1 MSENKLPWSV
11 PVALSDIPDTGRR
24 FELSANEET
33 RAEVSKLAGLRALPR
48 LEATFDLERHGA
60 QDLRVT
66 GRVAATVGQTCVVTL
81 DPIENEV
88 DENVNVLFAPPMED
102 SAGPGDATAVPE
114 KNLDPDAPEPLAGDV
129 IDLGSLA
136 IEFLLL
142 GIDPYPRKPG
152 VTFEPPP
159 VQDPGTH
166 PFAALAALKKG
177 RGGKDD

>member
-33 RAEVSKLAGLRALPR
+33 RAEVAKLAGLRALPR
-48 LEATFDLERHGA
+48 LEAAFDLAPHGA
-60 QDLRVT
+60 QGLRVT
-66 GRVAATVGQTCVVTL
+66 GRVAARVGQTCVVTL

-88 DENVNVLFAPPMED
+88 DENVNVLFAPPMEAPAD
-102 SAGPGDATAVPE
+102 REGATGVAE
-114 KNLDPDAPEPLAGDV
+114 KNIDPDAPEPLAGDV

-152 VTFEPPP
+152 VAFEPQPAK
-159 VQDPGTH
+159 DAGAH

-177 RGGKDD
+177 QGGKDD